1 MPQNSDAA
9 TTTLE
14 GPAPYSP
21 EIDAARTMQAEHVLA
36 NDAPV
41 DVNMNAIIA
50 RSQALTV
57 DIAGKAFQSNA
68 DRRDKMTDAGVGI
81 FKVT

>member
-1 MPQNSDAA
+1 MANTSDAA
-9 TTTLE
+9 GSTLE

-21 EIDAARTMQAEHVLA
+21 EIDAARTMQAEHQLA

-41 DVNMNAIIA
+41 DVNMNAIVA

-57 DIAGKAFQSNA
+57 DIAGKAFQSNF

-81 FKVT
+81 FKAS

>member
-1 MPQNSDAA
+1 MSQVSDAS
-9 TTTLE
+9 TSTLE

-21 EIDAARTMQAEHVLA
+21 EVDAARTMQAEHTLA

-41 DVNMNAIIA
+41 DVNLNAVMA

-81 FKVT
+81 FKVS

>member
-1 MPQNSDAA
+1 MSQSADAS
-9 TTTLE
+9 TSRLE

-21 EIDAARTMQAEHVLA
+21 EIDSARTMQAEHALA
-36 NDAPV
+36 NDAPL
-41 DVNMNAIIA
+41 DVNMNAIMA

-81 FKVT
+81 FKVS